1 MRRSAWISIFGALTA
16 QVAISSTAQAGP
28 NDAILVG
35 VVKDVTTGEAIEGA
49 VVVVRG
55 EKLQGERTQT
65 TNVSGL
71 YRIPNLTPGE
81 NYEITVLHKGYG
93 AGQKRSGLTLRASAT
108 LRVDVY

>member
-1 MRRSAWISIFGALTA
+1 MRRSAWITIFGAVAA
-16 QVAISSTAQAGP
+16 QAAISSTAEAGP

-35 VVKDVTTGEAIEGA
+35 VVKDVVSGEAVEGA

-71 YRIPNLTPGE
+71 YRIPNLTPGA
-81 NYEITVLHKGYG
+81 N
-93 AGQKRSGLTLRASAT
+93 
-108 LRVDVY
+108 